1 MTLTAM
7 TLLLALGAHGQAPP
21 PPSTPAQPAT
31 KPAAA
36 DTQSAAKPSAAKPSA
51 AKTDALAV
59 QVALDRAGFSPG
71 ALDGQTGA
79 NTRKALEAYRKAHGG
94 EPPATEGVTTYRITE
109 ADAAGP
115 FEPEIPSELPEQAK
129 LKQLGY
135 RNVLEA
141 LAERFHATPALLQR
155 LNPGAKFAAGEEITV
170 PNVEPMQVPGDEQTP
185 QEKPQAKP
193 ASQEQPQPKPA
204 AQEKPA
210 GADKKAGPEAKAGGD
225 VTVTVSKSASALT
238 VTDAGGKVVMYAP
251 VTSGS
256 ERDPLPIGTW
266 KVNGVSRNPTFH
278 YNPDLFWDADP
289 MHAKAK
295 IPPGPNNPVGLVWV
309 DISKEHYGLHGTPEP
324 STVGRTESHGCVR
337 LTNWDALRL
346 AALVKPG
353 TPVIFRQ

>member
-7 TLLLALGAHGQAPP
+7 TLLLALGTQGQAPP
-21 PPSTPAQPAT
+21 PPPVPAQRIQKPAEAT
-31 KPAAA
+31 K
-36 DTQSAAKPSAAKPSA
+36 SAP
-51 AKTDALAV
+51 AKTDALAM

-71 ALDGQTGA
+71 ALDGQAGA
-79 NTRKALEAYRKAHGG
+79 NTRKALEAYTKANGG
-94 EPPATEGVTTYRITE
+94 EPPVMEAVTTYRITE

-115 FEPEIPSELPEQAK
+115 FDPEIPAELPDQAK
-129 LKQLGY
+129 LEHLGY

-155 LNPGAKFAAGEEITV
+155 LNPGATFAAGEEITV
-170 PNVEPMQVPGDEQTP
+170 PNIEPMQLPSEDSGTQKKPQAKAAP
-185 QEKPQAKP
+185 QEKPAATDK
-193 ASQEQPQPKPA
+193 KPA
-204 AQEKPA
+204 ATDAQAGTKPA
-210 GADKKAGPEAKAGGD
+210 GD
-225 VTVTVSKSASALT
+225 VTVTVSKSTSALT
-238 VTDAGGKVVMYAP
+238 VTDAGGKVLLYAP

-256 ERDPLPIGTW
+256 EHDPLPIGKW
-266 KVNGVSRNPTFH
+266 KVTGVSRNPTFN

-289 MHAKAK
+289 GHSKAR

-324 STVGRTESHGCVR
+324 ATIGRTESHGCVR